1 MTLPTESMTEIFGN
15 TVQQS
20 ILLHGVAN
28 NSLPHSLLFSGQEGI
43 GKKLFAITLAKNLLC
58 TTHNACGSCPSCV
71 QIAHNTHPDV
81 IVVEPNEKGN
91 IPIGSEDQEG
101 TIRWLIGRVSLASVH
116 DARVIII
123 NDAHCMNIQSQNAL
137 LKTIEEPPA
146 GTFIILISS
155 ERNQLLPTIRSRVAE
170 YVFHPLSDSDLVSI
184 LTKKGVEKQKLDSII
199 PVAGGSASYAL
210 ALADDSIF
218 SQLKEAY
225 SAISDFVCKPVV
237 FSYELSPIIQAVGV
251 YTAIDLLINM
261 FRLHCSNTKNDLPW
275 MSTELD
281 QTQAIE
287 IIKILL
293 ELRRG
298 ISHNINIR
306 MALKGMLY
314 SLCFTR

>member
-1 MTLPTESMTEIFGN
+1 MTLPTEGMTGIFGN
-15 TVQQS
+15 SALQS
-20 ILLHGVAN
+20 ILLHGVEN
-28 NSLPHSLLFSGQEGI
+28 NSLPHSLLFCGQEGI

-58 TTHNACGSCPSCV
+58 TTHNACGSCSSCI

-81 IVVEPNEKGN
+81 IAVEPNEKGN
-91 IPIGSEDQEG
+91 IPIGSDDQEG

-123 NDAHCMNIQSQNAL
+123 NDAHCMNMQSQNAL

-146 GTFIILISS
+146 NTYIILISS

-170 YVFHPLSDSDLVSI
+170 YVFHPLSDSDLASI
-184 LTKKGVEKQKLDSII
+184 LTEKGVDEQKLNSII

-210 ALADDSIF
+210 ALADDTIF

-237 FSYELSPIIQAVGV
+237 FSYELSHIIQAIGA
-251 YTAIDLLINM
+251 YTTIDLLINM
-261 FRLHCSNTKNDLPW
+261 FRLHCSSTKNTMPW
-275 MSTELD
+275 LCTELD

-298 ISHNINIR
+298 IPHNINIR